1 MPEVVLVV
9 TDRFDVTADHVV
21 TELDGRGVPV
31 FRFDTADFPRRLS
44 ASARLDTDHS
54 GSLRT
59 PSRSVTLAEVGAVYY
74 RRPSIYQ
81 VDPELSEPD
90 AKWAVKEA
98 RFGFG
103 GLLSSLPGWLNHPA
117 DIARCEYKPVQY
129 AAARRAGLRLP
140 PTLPTSSGAEARA
153 FAAEVG
159 PIVYKPLSGI
169 AYKHEHGRDFIYTQH
184 VEASELDDAA
194 IAATTCLFQQRQ
206 DKAYEVR
213 LTVVDGQCFA
223 ARIDANSERA
233 RIDWRADY
241 DSLSYTPIPTPAP
254 IQTAVRSLLSLLR
267 LRFAA
272 IDFIITPTDE
282 WVFIGDVNPNGQWA
296 WISELTPRIACAIA
310 DALQERT
317 TPP

>member
-1 MPEVVLVV
+1 MPKVVLVV
-9 TDRFDVTADHVV
+9 TDMFDVTADHVV
-21 TELDGRGVPV
+21 TELYDRDVPV
-31 FRFDTADFPRRLS
+31 FRFDTAEFPQFLS
-44 ASARLDTDHS
+44 VSARLDADHS
-54 GSLRT
+54 GSMRT
-59 PSRSVTLAEVGAVYY
+59 PSRSVDLSEVGAVYY

-81 VDPELSEPD
+81 VDPGLSESD
-90 AKWAVKEA
+90 SKWAIKEA

-117 DIARCEYKPVQY
+117 DIARAEYKPVQY
-129 AAARRAGLRLP
+129 AAARQAGLLVP
-140 PTLPTSSGAEARA
+140 PTLLTSSGSDARA

-169 AYKHEHGRDFIYTQH
+169 AYKYEHGRDFIYTQP
-184 VEASELDDAA
+184 VEASELDDVA

-206 DKAYEVR
+206 DKAFEVR

-223 ARIDANSERA
+223 ARIDAGSERA

-241 DSLSYTPIPTPAP
+241 DSLSYTPISTPTP
-254 IQTAVRSLLSLLR
+254 IRTAVGRLLPLLR

-272 IDFIITPTDE
+272 IDFIVTPADD

-296 WISELTPRIACAIA
+296 WIDELTPRIASAIA
-310 DALQERT
+310 DALQGRT
-317 TPP
+317 TTP